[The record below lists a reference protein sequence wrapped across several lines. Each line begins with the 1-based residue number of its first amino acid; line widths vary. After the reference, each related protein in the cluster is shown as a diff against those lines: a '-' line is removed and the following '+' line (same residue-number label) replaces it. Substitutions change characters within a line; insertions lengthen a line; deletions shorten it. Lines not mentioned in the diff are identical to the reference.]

1 MSDNGSMW
9 GKNPHLVARV
19 IESSNRKQVFLVHN
33 VTPADKRKIFKG
45 FRFIFT
51 EQAKSEFGA
60 ERQ

>member
-1 MSDNGSMW
+1 M
-9 GKNPHLVARV
+9 RV
-19 IESSNRKQVFLVHN
+19 VSNRKQVFLVHN